1 MALHFPLRKGGNVL
15 ASISDLAVFIAVAEQ
30 GSFVGA
36 GRVLGVSA
44 SAVGK
49 RVGRLETALGARL
62 LQRSTRALALTAEGA
77 TVLSRGRRMLE
88 EAAAMRAELERAG
101 RLPDGLLRLSLP
113 PIGGVMMAELAAF
126 QQRYPEVSLELDY
139 SERNVDLIEEGFDA
153 AIRVGTGDGG
163 KLRSLALPGFRRL
176 IVAAPDYL
184 ARHGQPD
191 IPAQLAGH
199 RLIHYRSPNSGKL
212 EAWPLADAVLPRAL
226 VCNSVHA
233 RLEFVLQGQ
242 GIACLPDISI
252 RRELEDGSLRP
263 LLNSENG
270 EEIRLWLLWP
280 SSRGMSARLEAFVG
294 CMREWAAAC
303 CG

>member
-1 MALHFPLRKGGNVL
+1 ML